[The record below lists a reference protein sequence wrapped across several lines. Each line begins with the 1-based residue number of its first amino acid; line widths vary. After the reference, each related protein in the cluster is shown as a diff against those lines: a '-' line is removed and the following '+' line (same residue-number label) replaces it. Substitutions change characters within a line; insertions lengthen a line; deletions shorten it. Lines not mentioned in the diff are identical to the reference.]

1 MYMLHVHV
9 VEMSENQMQAIKML
23 YETLIIVVC
32 FVIINLIIS
41 EDTKTLIAL
50 PLQIRISHMYV

>member
-1 MYMLHVHV
+1 MYMLHV

>member
-23 YETLIIVVC
+23 YETLVIVVC